1 MKQMIRNYVFP
12 VISVAVVLLYVS
24 IIAAIFI
31 SLHIGFDLS
40 VYLSATKGESIPNFN
55 KLLPEMRQILE
66 DLSRQ
71 NFFRYFRVDTSRECP
86 FQVSDALCTSKVNCQ
101 LTCEC
106 PLDKLPK
113 NWLQEDLKQKENL
126 AFSPIKMYDVMKPHY
141 NGIDPWSFDLVN
153 ENTIYVDLLT
163 DKEQFTGYQ
172 GQKIWNMIYEEN
184 CMSLSRS
191 CGGDNFLFKVIS
203 GMHTSVS
210 SHLSEYFIDFKRPD
224 DNARPNE
231 LMYHQKVGAFPDRLG
246 NLAFAVQTLVRAY
259 VRYIDLVDKFAV
271 DTGDFGEDM
280 KTKQLLQKLS
290 DLLSHVKDVAFRQ
303 EGIFGQKV
311 AIAVQKK
318 AYLQYFRNITQIM
331 DCVDCVKCKVY
342 GKMQILG
349 IGVALRIMLKESGV
363 ALTRNELVAFINTM
377 NKWTE
382 SLEIVERMKSRLWTK
397 TILFSVGVSAMFAV
411 LYFLA
416 SWFLGKFLA
425 VESDKISNSHKIK
438 AD

>member
-1 MKQMIRNYVFP
+1 MIRNYIFT
-12 VISVAVVLLYVS
+12 VIRVVVVVLYAAL
-24 IIAAIFI
+24 IAAILLDFQ
-31 SLHIGFDLS
+31 IGFALS
-40 VYLSATKGESIPNFN
+40 DFVSATKGESIPNFD
-55 KLLPEMRQILE
+55 KLLPEMRLILE

-113 NWLQEDLKQKENL
+113 TWLQEDLKQKENL
-126 AFSPIKMYDVMKPHY
+126 AFSPIKLYDVMKPHY
-141 NGIDPWSFDLVN
+141 NGVDPWSFDLVN

-172 GQKIWNMIYEEN
+172 GQKIWGMIYDEN

-191 CGGDNFLFKVIS
+191 CGGENFLFKVIS
-203 GMHTSVS
+203 GMHASVS
-210 SHLSEYFIDFKRPD
+210 SHLSEYFVDFSRSE
-224 DNARPNE
+224 DNIRPND
-231 LMYHQKVGAFPDRLG
+231 LLYYQKVGAYPERLE

-259 VRYIDLVDKFAV
+259 VRYIDLIDLFAV

-290 DLLSHVKDVAFRQ
+290 DLLRHVKDVAFRQ
-303 EGIFGQKV
+303 EGVFGQKV
-311 AIAVQKK
+311 AISVQKD
-318 AYLQYFRNITQIM
+318 AYLQYFRNITQVM

-342 GKMQILG
+342 GKMQVLG

-363 ALTRNELVAFINTM
+363 SLTRNELVAFINTL

-382 SLEIVERMKSRLWTK
+382 SLEIIERMKDRLWRK
-397 TILFSVGVSAMFAV
+397 KIWFSIGVSALFGV
-411 LYFLA
+411 LLILV
-416 SWFLGKFLA
+416 SWFSTKVA
-425 VESDKISNSHKIK
+425 EDANKKPAKPHKIK

>member
-1 MKQMIRNYVFP
+1 
-12 VISVAVVLLYVS
+12 
-24 IIAAIFI
+24 
-31 SLHIGFDLS
+31 
-40 VYLSATKGESIPNFN
+40 
-55 KLLPEMRQILE
+55 
-66 DLSRQ
+66 
-71 NFFRYFRVDTSRECP
+71 
-86 FQVSDALCTSKVNCQ
+86 
-101 LTCEC
+101 
-106 PLDKLPK
+106 
-113 NWLQEDLKQKENL
+113 
-126 AFSPIKMYDVMKPHY
+126 
-141 NGIDPWSFDLVN
+141 
-153 ENTIYVDLLT
+153 
-163 DKEQFTGYQ
+163 
-172 GQKIWNMIYEEN
+172 
-184 CMSLSRS
+184 
-191 CGGDNFLFKVIS
+191 
-203 GMHTSVS
+203 MHTSVS